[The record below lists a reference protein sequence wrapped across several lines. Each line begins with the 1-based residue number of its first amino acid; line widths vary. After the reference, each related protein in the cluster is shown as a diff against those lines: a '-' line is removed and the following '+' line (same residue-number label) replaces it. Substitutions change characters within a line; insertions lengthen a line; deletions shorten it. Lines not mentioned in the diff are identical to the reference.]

1 MDTYSYIS
9 ENGTV
14 RQIED
19 LLAKAK
25 NEQQD
30 TEIQANRNA
39 INALSADVSEEF
51 LKCVESTA
59 PQDTQAG
66 SIRDLLE
73 KKVRAAISGGYFKQV
88 GQTVAMAG
96 TYKGVQWGTTLI
108 TWQAQTLYTVIFI
121 GTGNMFAGLY
131 DANNDSMTVAVGYDG
146 ILV

>member
-25 NEQQD
+25 NEEQD

-39 INALSADVSEEF
+39 INALSADVGEGF
-51 LKCVESTA
+51 LKCVKSTES
-59 PQDTQAG
+59 QDTEAT

-73 KKVRAAISGGYFKQV
+73 KKVRAAISGGYFKQI
-88 GQTVAMAG
+88 GQTVAMPG
-96 TYKGVQWGTTLI
+96 TYKGLQWGTTLI
-108 TWQAQTLYTVIFI
+108 TWQASYLYTVIFV
-121 GTGNMFAGLY
+121 GSANMFAGLY
-131 DANNDSMTVAVGYDG
+131 NSTNDSMTVAVGYNG
-146 ILV
+146 IPV